1 MSTIKKL
8 RWPLALVL
16 FTIALSPIF
25 LMGSASSSSSNYFEI
40 DKNMDIYISLYKELN
55 TYYVDEVD
63 PNKIMR
69 EGIDAMLGSLDPY
82 TNYISEA
89 EIENYRLQ
97 TTGKYGGIGAL
108 IRKQGDYVLV
118 AEPYEGYPADRA
130 GLMAGDVIIEVGG
143 KSTEGKSTDDVSK
156 ILKGQPGTSVDVRV
170 LRPNADGG
178 EDEMVFTLDR
188 EEIKINNVPYYGMI
202 DEEVGYIHLAH
213 FTDNAG
219 AEVRDAFQELKE
231 NNNLKGLVLDLRG
244 NPGGLLNEAVNV
256 TGVFVEKG
264 QEVVSTKGKVSEW
277 NKTFRT
283 TNQPVDTDLPLVVI
297 VNTGSASASEIVS
310 GSIQDLDR
318 GLVVGQTTFGKGL
331 VQTTRS
337 LPYNTK
343 LKVTTAK
350 YYIPSGRCIQ
360 AINYADENNAK
371 IPDSLRSEFFTQGGR
386 AVYDGAGIEPDISTE
401 EYEFSNVSVALF
413 SNQLIFDY
421 ATLFRAR
428 NENIA
433 SPREF
438 GLNDEEFEQF
448 VVWLQDK
455 EYDYTT
461 ESEQALEELQEAAEK
476 EEYYSAIEK
485 EFKELQ
491 EKMMH
496 DKKQDLY
503 KQKEEVLELLEEEIV
518 LRYYYKSGQIESSF
532 KYDNDLQ
539 TALEVIKD
547 DARYT
552 ALLSPK

>member
-1 MSTIKKL
+1 MNKL
-8 RWPLALVL
+8 KRFRWPLAILL
-16 FTIALSPIF
+16 IAVAVSPFF
-25 LMGSASSSSSNYFEI
+25 LMSSASSSSSNYFEI

-63 PNKIMR
+63 PNKVMR

-130 GLMAGDVIIEVGG
+130 GLMAGDVIIEVAG

-156 ILKGQPGTSVDVRV
+156 ILKGQPGTAVDVKV
-170 LRPNADGG
+170 LRPNGEGG
-178 EDEMVFTLDR
+178 EKEMIFTLDR

-202 DEEVGYIHLAH
+202 DDEIGYIHLAH

-231 NNNLKGLVLDLRG
+231 NNNLKGVVLDLRG

-283 TNQPVDTDLPLVVI
+283 TNQPVDTELPLVVL
-297 VNTGSASASEIVS
+297 VNGGSASASEIVS

-360 AINYADENNAK
+360 AINYADENKAK
-371 IPDSLRSEFFTQGGR
+371 IPDSLRSEFYTQGGR
-386 AVYDGAGIEPDISTE
+386 AVFDGAGIEPDVSTD

-421 ATLFRAR
+421 ATLYRAR
-428 NENIA
+428 NESIVQ
-433 SPREF
+433 PRDFKLTE
-438 GLNDEEFEQF
+438 GEFEQF
-448 VVWLQDK
+448 VLWLQDK

-461 ESEQALEELQEAAEK
+461 QSEQALEELREAAEK
-476 EEYYSAIEK
+476 EEYFSAIEG
-485 EFKELQ
+485 EFNDLQ

-503 KQKEEVLELLEEEIV
+503 KQKVEVLELLEEEIV

-539 TALEVIKD
+539 TALDVIKD
-547 DARYT
+547 DSRYT
-552 ALLSPK
+552 ALLSPN